1 MKREGCVWWERV
13 GLVQRMNEVQ
23 VERECVT
30 VYSSAY
36 PWGSEE
42 ARGWEKKEVGVGVNQ
57 EEMGR

>member
-1 MKREGCVWWERV
+1 M
-13 GLVQRMNEVQ
+13 QRMNEVQ